1 VQNFIAQLLKKEA
14 TLKRIAVA
22 TSKGG
27 VGKTTIVTN
36 LSAGLAA
43 AGKRV
48 LMIDCD
54 AQGNLQNQFNI
65 KTDRTLRELLLDG
78 EADIAT
84 VRPNL
89 DLINSGK
96 QSLADAEL
104 ALSGKTF
111 REAVLKERLNDL
123 DGYDFVLC
131 DLSPTITLVNTM
143 ALYFCDYLLI
153 PVSMS
158 FYSITGAH
166 QILHAARELDQYSSV
181 ELLGIVLNMYDKRT
195 KMARL
200 VEAAVREKWGSLV
213 FDTVIRKNI
222 AIEEAPSQH
231 RTIFEHAPKSH
242 GAEDFENITNEFSK
256 RIK

>member
-1 VQNFIAQLLKKEA
+1 MEVV
-14 TLKRIAVA
+14 LKRIAVA

-27 VGKTTIVTN
+27 VGKTTLVTN
-36 LSAGLAA
+36 LSAGLASV
-43 AGKRV
+43 GKNV

-54 AQGNLQNQFNI
+54 AQGNLQNQFNV
-65 KTDRTLRELLLDG
+65 KTERTLRDLLLDN
-78 EADIAT
+78 EVDVVN
-84 VRPNL
+84 VRQNL

-96 QSLADAEL
+96 QNLADAEM

-111 REAVLKERLNDL
+111 REAVLKERLKDL
-123 DGYDFVLC
+123 SGYDYVFC

-166 QILHAARELDQYSSV
+166 QILNKAV
-181 ELLGIVLNMYDKRT
+181 EINQFSEITLMGIILNMYDKRT
-195 KMARL
+195 KMARM
-200 VEAAVREKWGSLV
+200 VEAAVRDKWGELV

-231 RTIFEHAPKSH
+231 KTIFEHAPDSH
-242 GAEDFENITNEFSK
+242 GAKDFTKITDEFLL
-256 RIK
+256 RI

>member
-1 VQNFIAQLLKKEA
+1 
-14 TLKRIAVA
+14 
-22 TSKGG
+22 
-27 VGKTTIVTN
+27 VTN

-43 AGKRV
+43 TGKRV

-54 AQGNLQNQFNI
+54 AQGNLQNQFNVR
-65 KTDRTLRELLLDG
+65 TDHTLRDLLLDG
-78 EADIAT
+78 EVDVVS
-84 VRPNL
+84 VRPHL

-96 QSLADAEL
+96 QRLADAEI

-111 REAVLKERLNDL
+111 REAVLKERLKEL
-123 DGYDFVLC
+123 SGYDYVFC

-166 QILHAARELDQYSSV
+166 QILNKADEIAQFSSIELM
-181 ELLGIVLNMYDKRT
+181 GIILNMYDKRT
-195 KMARL
+195 KMAKMI
-200 VEAAVREKWGSLV
+200 EQAVREKWSDLV
-213 FDTVIRKNI
+213 FETVIRKNI

-231 RTIFEHAPKSH
+231 KTIFEHAPFSH
-242 GAEDFENITNEFSK
+242 GAEDFKSITHEFLERTK
-256 RIK
+256 